1 MNWRRLFKRLVMDSV
16 HEATKQ
22 GRRALQKRAK
32 AAPTTVR
39 PSPGDLQ
46 EPKPSKQHSQ
56 PETPAPGGPYPG
68 DFTGHVEPV
77 YDPHVDGVPDPG
89 EIVWTWVPYEEDHSQ
104 GKDRPVLLI
113 GRDGDWLIGL
123 QVTSKDHD
131 VDAAQE
137 ARAGRYWVDIGSGDW
152 DRKRR
157 PSEVRVNRFLR
168 IDPNAVRRIGAI
180 LDRERFD
187 EVAEG
192 IARWA

>member
-1 MNWRRLFKRLVMDSV
+1 M
-16 HEATKQ
+16 
-22 GRRALQKRAK
+22 
-32 AAPTTVR
+32 
-39 PSPGDLQ
+39 
-46 EPKPSKQHSQ
+46 
-56 PETPAPGGPYPG
+56 
-68 DFTGHVEPV
+68 
-77 YDPHVDGVPDPG
+77 
-89 EIVWTWVPYEEDHSQ
+89 PYEEDHSQ

-157 PSEVRVNRFLR
+157 QSEVRVNRFLR

>member
-1 MNWRRLFKRLVMDSV
+1 MNWRRLFKRLVMDGV

-22 GRRALQKRAK
+22 GRRALQKRSK

-46 EPKPSKQHSQ
+46 EPKPSKQSHQ

-68 DFTGHVEPV
+68 DFTGRIEPV

-137 ARAGRYWVDIGSGDW
+137 ARAGRYWVDIGSVAHLRCASIGSCASTPTRCAGSVRFSIASVSTRW
-152 DRKRR
+152 PRASRAGR
-157 PSEVRVNRFLR
+157 SPS
-168 IDPNAVRRIGAI
+168 
-180 LDRERFD
+180 
-187 EVAEG
+187 
-192 IARWA
+192 